1 MEEKVE
7 VGYIVD
13 NLMDEDEP
21 TRFRTIRELE
31 EEPPLLKVYDE
42 NGNEFGLEI
51 TKELA
56 ENIAYDFE
64 QIRKAYD
71 GIPYYIEKDKTL
83 KGKLKQIP
91 KDIKKHPFIYGYLFA
106 VLSLLAI
113 FYSLQLF

>member
-56 ENIAYDFE
+56 EDIAYDFE
-64 QIRKAYD
+64 QIRKAYN

-113 FYSLQLF
+113 FYGLQLF